1 MATDDRE
8 KDTVPIRVKRYLL
21 KELKSYGNM
30 HESYSD
36 VIERLLR
43 KKTDQEEKEETSF
56 KKRVEEL
63 V

>member
-8 KDTVPIRVKRYLL
+8 KVTVPIRIKKSLL
-21 KELKSYGNM
+21 KELKAYGNM

-43 KKTDQEEKEETSF
+43 KKTDQEEKEETDF
-56 KKRVEEL
+56 AKNVEEL